1 MGPTSQAEPKRVPA
15 RRSATKPERTK
26 RPDFRQPLWAP
37 EGQALDLVPEE
48 VRQVMQ
54 QILRPFYERFVV
66 NATDGLEQSLAIT
79 LVHLMWLEAL
89 EQYETKRLYTEVD
102 MPLGLPGNYAARINQ
117 QLRLLDGKVKVG
129 YLLAYLRRCV
139 EHGGQSIMPLEPPSP
154 GASVLVEAED
164 EPGKLLAYEV
174 KAAAVRQRRRA
185 RRPTTKTLAPEETM
199 DVEAVAEH
207 LTNAEWYEI
216 RENLI
221 GLLKRA
227 YDQADEEER
236 QAAALS
242 RAAATDCQPQTP

>member
-1 MGPTSQAEPKRVPA
+1 MGPTSQAEPKRAPA
-15 RRSATKPERTK
+15 RRSAATKPQRTQ
-26 RPDFRQPLWAP
+26 RPDLRQPLWAP

-89 EQYETKRLYTEVD
+89 EQYETKRLYTQVD

-139 EHGGQSIMPLEPPSP
+139 EQGDGESIMPLEPPSP
-154 GASVLVEAED
+154 GASILTEAEE
-164 EPGKLLAYEV
+164 EPGKLLAYEAKATAV
-174 KAAAVRQRRRA
+174 RHRRRGRRPGTLAAA
-185 RRPTTKTLAPEETM
+185 ETM
-199 DVEAVAEH
+199 EVEEVAEH

-221 GLLKRA
+221 GLLKKA

-236 QAAALS
+236 QAELLS
-242 RAAATDCQPQTP
+242 KAAAMECQPQTP